1 MKLHNLRFIC
11 LDEADQMLDIGFAEA
26 MEKVLACVQTQK
38 SAIPEAP
45 AHQTLLFSATLPAW
59 IQEAVK
65 KYMRS
70 NKMTLD
76 LIGRDKCRTANT
88 VSHIAIPSRW
98 QNRADV
104 LGDILAVYGRGN
116 SGRSIIFVETKGE
129 GNDLGLNEKLVA
141 AGCQVIH
148 GDVPQKQREVTM
160 QGFRDAKF
168 RCLICTNVCARGVD
182 IPEVD
187 LVINCEPPTDVD
199 TYVHRSGRTGRAGR
213 SGVCVTFYKPQQEY
227 ALNNIA
233 RRAGVEFT
241 RMGAPQ
247 PKEIVAA
254 RAKDT
259 LEVVKVDLDDTVLSY
274 FTDTA
279 ESILVHYKGDAV
291 TALSATI
298 ALICNTLKPLPSRS
312 LLTANEGFVTLL
324 FKVDQPIRNVGY
336 IRAMTQKTFPNLTYE
351 DTIGWRLTTDCQ
363 GVIVDV
369 KEAKVQSCEDGSL
382 VIAGV
387 PWTTHRGIQIEIPKE
402 LPELQER
409 PEGQGYGG
417 QQQQRGSWGG
427 RGRGNGRGN
436 GRGGSFGGFRGGSQR
451 FGRR

>member
-1 MKLHNLRFIC
+1 
-11 LDEADQMLDIGFAEA
+11 MLDIGFAEA
-26 MEKVLACVQTQK
+26 MEKMLVAVQDQK
-38 SAIPEAP
+38 SASGPGAPE
-45 AHQTLLFSATLPAW
+45 HQTLLFSATLPSW
-59 IQEAVK
+59 IQDAVK
-65 KYMRS
+65 KYMKTDRL
-70 NKMTLD
+70 TLD
-76 LIGRDKCRTANT
+76 LIGKDKQRTAKT
-88 VSHIAIPSRW
+88 VTHIAIPSRW
-98 QNRADV
+98 QNRAAV
-104 LGDILAVYGRGN
+104 LGDILAVYGNGN

-129 GNDLGLNEKLVA
+129 GNELGMNDKLVA

-148 GDVPQKQREVTM
+148 GDVPQKQREITM

-213 SGVCVTFYKPQQEY
+213 SGVCVTFFKAQQEF

-247 PKEIVAA
+247 PKEIVSA

-259 LEVVKVDLDDTVLSY
+259 LSVITTELDVAVLPY

-279 ESILVHYKGDAV
+279 ESILAHYKNDAV

-298 ALICNTLKPLPSRS
+298 ALICNTVKKLPSRS
-312 LLTANEGFVTLL
+312 LLTANEGWTTLL
-324 FKVDQPIRNVGY
+324 FRVDQPIRNVGY
-336 IRAMTQKTFPNLTYE
+336 IRAMAQKTFPDLTYE
-351 DTIGWRLTTDCQ
+351 DTIGWRLTADCQ

-369 KEAKVQSCEDGSL
+369 KEDKVQAQEDGSL
-382 VIAGV
+382 IVAGV
-387 PWTTHRGIQIEIPKE
+387 QWNDHRGINISIATEM
-402 LPELQER
+402 PELQEKAGGGDFGGGNSYGGNSR
-409 PEGQGYGG
+409 GGYGG
-417 QQQQRGSWGG
+417 
-427 RGRGNGRGN
+427 
-436 GRGGSFGGFRGGSQR
+436 GRGGSRGGYGGGRGGSRGGFGGGNRGGSRGGFRGG
-451 FGRR
+451 RR